1 MDTGMTVKHCEV
13 LAKCRVRFVKDLNP
27 DDVLDHLIADLIITP
42 DDQED
47 IAARTT
53 RKEKVRFILDLLPQR
68 SDRAFYSLKEAL
80 NDADSGHRHLYEL
93 LDKTLDD
100 VSLPCPVQATDSK
113 VPMELDPP
121 LDPPLAQSSTRA
133 GHDVAERLRN
143 GPVNPDEPVTEQQL
157 ATLAGKIGKE
167 WEFLGAKLGMNDN
180 DMYKFKMEN
189 QYNAWAQ
196 IQAMLIKW
204 RNREYKK
211 ATIGVLIE
219 KCKEADIGR
228 DSYEFLINP

>member
-1 MDTGMTVKHCEV
+1 
-13 LAKCRVRFVKDLNP
+13 
-27 DDVLDHLIADLIITP
+27 
-42 DDQED
+42 
-47 IAARTT
+47 
-53 RKEKVRFILDLLPQR
+53 
-68 SDRAFYSLKEAL
+68 
-80 NDADSGHRHLYEL
+80 
-93 LDKTLDD
+93 
-100 VSLPCPVQATDSK
+100 
-113 VPMELDPP
+113 MELDPP

-143 GPVNPDEPVTEQQL
+143 GPVNPNQPVTEQQL

-204 RNREYKK
+204 RNREYKN